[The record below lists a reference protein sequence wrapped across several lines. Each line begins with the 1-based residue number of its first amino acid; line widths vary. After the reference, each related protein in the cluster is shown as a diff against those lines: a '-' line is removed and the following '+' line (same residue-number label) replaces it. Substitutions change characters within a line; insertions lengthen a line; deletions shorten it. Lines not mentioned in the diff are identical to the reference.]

1 MHPNLLLNKI
11 EKKYSVETII
21 AEGLPVWEFL
31 RNIYSDKL
39 LKAYCHYT
47 EKRKV
52 KPQNILSNYLI

>member
-11 EKKYSVETII
+11 ERKYSVETII

-39 LKAYCHYT
+39 VVPHPEIC
-47 EKRKV
+47 KRYV
-52 KPQNILSNYLI
+52 